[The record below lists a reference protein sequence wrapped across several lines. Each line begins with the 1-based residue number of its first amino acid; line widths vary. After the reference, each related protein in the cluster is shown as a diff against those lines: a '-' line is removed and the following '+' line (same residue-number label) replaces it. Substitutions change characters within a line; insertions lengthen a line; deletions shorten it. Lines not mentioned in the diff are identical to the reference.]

1 MTWRNQ
7 EMLVLIGKSASGKD
21 TIKEILVKKY
31 GFHSVVTYT
40 TRKPRAGEI
49 PDITYHYITVEDF
62 KQKIKEGFFAEWKQ
76 YIVNNEIWYYG
87 SAKEDLENADDNTV
101 IILTPDGVR
110 DIKKNG
116 VKATVVYLYANLST
130 IKKRLKVRNDK
141 NDKANERI
149 QRDLNDFKD
158 AEILANKIVYN
169 NDEMNIDNV
178 AESVVEQYRKAI
190 GT

>member
-1 MTWRNQ
+1 MI
-7 EMLVLIGKSASGKD
+7 VLMGKAASGKD
-21 TIKEILVKKY
+21 SVKNILIKKH
-31 GFHSVVTYT
+31 GFKSITTYT
-40 TRKPRAGEI
+40 TRPMRKGEI
-49 PDITYHYITVEDF
+49 PDITYHYISTEDF
-62 KQKIKEGFFAEWKQ
+62 LDKINNNFFAEWKQ

-116 VKATVVYLYANLST
+116 VKVTVVYLYANLST

-149 QRDLNDFKD
+149 QRDLSDFKE
-158 AEILANKIVYN
+158 AEELADRIVYN
-169 NDEMNIDNV
+169 NYDKDIEEVVDKLLNV
-178 AESVVEQYRKAI
+178 IKDKNEKN
-190 GT
+190 

>member
-1 MTWRNQ
+1 M
-7 EMLVLIGKSASGKD
+7 VLC
-21 TIKEILVKKY
+21 
-31 GFHSVVTYT
+31 
-40 TRKPRAGEI
+40 
-49 PDITYHYITVEDF
+49 
-62 KQKIKEGFFAEWKQ
+62 
-76 YIVNNEIWYYG
+76 

-149 QRDLNDFKD
+149 QRDLKDFKD

>member
-1 MTWRNQ
+1 
-7 EMLVLIGKSASGKD
+7 MLVLMGKSASGK
-21 TIKEILVKKY
+21 TEIAQILVKKY

-49 PDITYHYITVEDF
+49 PDVTYHYITVELLNYLNDSEIDF
-62 KQKIKEGFFAEWKQ
+62 KQKIEEDFFAEWKQ

-116 VKATVVYLYANLST
+116 VKATVVYLYANLPT

-149 QRDLNDFKD
+149 QRDLND

>member
-1 MTWRNQ
+1 
-7 EMLVLIGKSASGKD
+7 MLVLMGKSASGK
-21 TIKEILVKKY
+21 TEVAQILVKKY
-31 GFHSVVTYT
+31 DFHSVVTYT

-49 PDITYHYITVEDF
+49 PDVTYHYITVEDF